1 MKPPAFVSASVTAI
15 MATALIAFA
24 TASGQAKDPTSIEQ
38 QTYTDI
44 VACLQDGREIVMT
57 PKLECVNRNTGDSK
71 IEKEGMPL
79 AEKNWD
85 EVCERKDPRRLPA
98 DIVKHIVKEAQIA
111 PSGIRILGA
120 VFCDGLDL
128 VGVDVPYSLV
138 LDRSVV
144 KGPVDAR
151 NAHIK
156 GDFSFEYA
164 IILGNLRL
172 NRAQVGGSVYGGQF
186 HESAAGPRYP
196 DRWVLASEE
205 QPDLSGRLRHQSQD
219 LGRSRPEKRRLLSAV
234 DTIQPDRGNGRTG
247 RKRGAM
253 RLHINSSTIGYLTAE
268 NAGFGVI
275 KRATDGNVA
284 VDYSWWYRA
293 SYKRDIFD
301 SAPVREIAEAELKRI
316 GERAQFVARR
326 QDLRES
332 RAEAQVRSDRAFRRG
347 GNLQFRRQREALFHL
362 SRRIEI
368 RSRAQRDAGLRK
380 RIRVESLQSG
390 RAPER

>member
-1 MKPPAFVSASVTAI
+1 MAASFMNRLRVHDTRIDGSWHQRNSLIFLDAFVIRAKI
-15 MATALIAFA
+15 
-24 TASGQAKDPTSIEQ
+24 SGD
-38 QTYTDI
+38 
-44 VACLQDGREIVMT
+44 
-57 PKLECVNRNTGDSK
+57 
-71 IEKEGMPL
+71 
-79 AEKNWD
+79 
-85 EVCERKDPRRLPA
+85 
-98 DIVKHIVKEAQIA
+98 
-111 PSGIRILGA
+111 
-120 VFCDGLDL
+120 LDL
-128 VGVDVPYSLV
+128 
-138 LDRSVV
+138 
-144 KGPVDAR
+144 R
-151 NAHIK
+151 NAA
-156 GDFSFEYA
+156 FS
-164 IILGNLRL
+164 RL
-172 NRAQVGGSVYGGQF
+172 WIRSSQIGGTVALD
-186 HESAAGPRYP
+186 ESEARCAY
-196 DRWVLASEE
+196 
-205 QPDLSGRLRHQSQD
+205 
-219 LGRSRPEKRRLLSAV
+219 
-234 DTIQPDRGNGRTG
+234 
-247 RKRGAM
+247 
-253 RLHINSSTIGYLTAE
+253 HINSSTIGYLTAE

>member
-172 NRAQVGGSVYGGQF
+172 NRAQVDGSVYGG
-186 HESAAGPRYP
+186 
-196 DRWVLASEE
+196 ASFMN
-205 QPDLSGRLRHQSQD
+205 RLRVHDTRIDGSWHQRNSLIFLDAFVIRAKISGDLDLRNAAFSRLWIRSSQIGGTVALD
-219 LGRSRPEKRRLLSAV
+219 ESEARCAY
-234 DTIQPDRGNGRTG
+234 
-247 RKRGAM
+247 
-253 RLHINSSTIGYLTAE
+253 HINSSTIGYLTAE

-293 SYKRDIFD
+293 LSRTKPEDSYKRDIFD

-316 GERAQFVARR
+316 GERAQFVASQRKDFP
-326 QDLRES
+326 QES
-332 RAEAQVRSDRAFRRG
+332 DWRIPGCKDEQTRG
-347 GNLQFRRQREALFHL
+347 SPRL
-362 SRRIEI
+362 
-368 RSRAQRDAGLRK
+368 
-380 RIRVESLQSG
+380 
-390 RAPER
+390 